1 MLNKLMNFLG
11 FDEVETT
18 ETMSLDN
25 TLIEVRALQAENREL
40 KEVIRKQRALP
51 QELSEENTELGRDRR
66 HYADTAATQKRLI
79 AVYESMSV

>member
-25 TLIEVRALQAENREL
+25 TLIEARALQAENREL
-40 KEVIRKQRALP
+40 KEVIRKQRALL
-51 QELSEENTELGRDRR
+51 QELSEENTNLGRDRR

>member
-40 KEVIRKQRALP
+40 KEVIRKQCALL

>member
-25 TLIEVRALQAENREL
+25 TFIEVRALQAENREL
-40 KEVIRKQRALP
+40 KEVIRKQRALL
-51 QELSEENTELGRDRR
+51 QELSEENTNLGRDRR

>member
-11 FDEVETT
+11 FDGVETT

-40 KEVIRKQRALP
+40 KEVIRKQRALL

>member
-25 TLIEVRALQAENREL
+25 TLIEARALQAENREL
-40 KEVIRKQRALP
+40 KEVIRKQRALL

>member
-18 ETMSLDN
+18 ETISLDN

-40 KEVIRKQRALP
+40 KEVIRQKNAILR
-51 QELSEENTELGRDRR
+51 ELSEENIELGRDRR
-66 HYADTAATQKRLI
+66 RYADTVATQKRLI
-79 AVYESMSV
+79 DAYESMVG

>member
-18 ETMSLDN
+18 ETISLDN

-40 KEVIRKQRALP
+40 KEVIRKQRALL
-51 QELSEENTELGRDRR
+51 QELSEENKELGRDRR

>member
-40 KEVIRKQRALP
+40 KEVIRKQRVLL

-79 AVYESMSV
+79 AIYESMSV

>member
-40 KEVIRKQRALP
+40 KEVIRKQRALL
-51 QELSEENTELGRDRR
+51 QELSEENTNLGRDRR
-66 HYADTAATQKRLI
+66 YYADTAATQKRLI

>member
-40 KEVIRKQRALP
+40 KEVIRKQRALL
-51 QELSEENTELGRDRR
+51 QELSEENTNLGRDRR

-79 AVYESMSV
+79 AVYESISV

>member
-25 TLIEVRALQAENREL
+25 TLIEVRALQAENCEL
-40 KEVIRKQRALP
+40 KEVIRKQRALL

>member
-18 ETMSLDN
+18 ETMSLEN

-40 KEVIRKQRALP
+40 KEVIRKQRALL

>member
-40 KEVIRKQRALP
+40 KEVIRKQRALL

>member
-25 TLIEVRALQAENREL
+25 TLIEIRALQAENREL
-40 KEVIRKQRALP
+40 KEVIRKQRALL

>member
-18 ETMSLDN
+18 ETISLDN

-40 KEVIRKQRALP
+40 KEVIRKQRALL

>member
-11 FDEVETT
+11 FDEFETT

-40 KEVIRKQRALP
+40 KEVIRKQRALL
-51 QELSEENTELGRDRR
+51 QELSEENTNLGRDRR

>member
-40 KEVIRKQRALP
+40 KEVIRKQRALL
-51 QELSEENTELGRDRR
+51 QELSEENTNLGRDRR

>member
-40 KEVIRKQRALP
+40 KEVIRKQRALL
-51 QELSEENTELGRDRR
+51 QELSEENTNLGCDRR